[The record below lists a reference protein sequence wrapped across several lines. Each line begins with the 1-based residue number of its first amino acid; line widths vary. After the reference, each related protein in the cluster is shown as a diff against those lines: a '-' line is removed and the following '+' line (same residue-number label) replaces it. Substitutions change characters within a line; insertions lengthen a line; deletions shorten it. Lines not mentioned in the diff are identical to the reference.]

1 MTNFPGPQPAFEG
14 LWTVKN
20 VAEFLQCSRDFV
32 YEHAE
37 DGTLPCLRIGG
48 LLRFDPESIRRWA
61 RGELSP
67 TRVLPAPRASAE
79 ALRPWDVDLAAEN
92 MEVPV
97 MSLGLPVGTPRPWR
111 SIERSRA

>member
-1 MTNFPGPQPAFEG
+1 MNTQPPILPGTFER

-48 LLRFDPESIRRWA
+48 LLRFEPESIRRWA
-61 RGELSP
+61 RGEL
-67 TRVLPAPRASAE
+67 PRAR
-79 ALRPWDVDLAAEN
+79 AL
-92 MEVPV
+92 
-97 MSLGLPVGTPRPWR
+97 SL
-111 SIERSRA
+111 ERRQKP